1 MPKEANASRASAAGS
16 DPVAAYPVIRLRHPG
31 QWLSAAIIVLAAVLG
46 ARLLATNKNIDWP
59 VVGDTLFSRPIL
71 YGVLETLEL
80 TFLSMA
86 IAIVLGVLLAV
97 MRLSHNPVLSWVSW
111 LFLWVF
117 RSVPALVQLIFW
129 YNLGLFVPTIALV
142 IPFGPTLA
150 SISTNVLISGFT
162 AAILGLSL
170 HFGAYMAEV
179 VRAGLTSVDTGQH
192 EAAQALGMPSTLTL
206 RRIVLPQAMR
216 LIIPPT
222 GNQFLSLLKTTS
234 LVSVIG
240 GGDLLTRVQEI
251 YSHTFKVVELLIVAS
266 LWYLLLTSIATV
278 GQYYVERHFSKG
290 KTSESPRRRKRH
302 LRYIRHSSA
311 IEEG

>member
-1 MPKEANASRASAAGS
+1 MTEQADASPASAAGLNS
-16 DPVAAYPVIRLRHPG
+16 VAAYPVVRLRHPG
-31 QWLSAAIIVLAAVLG
+31 QWVSAAIIIVLAVLG
-46 ARLLATNKNIDWP
+46 ARLLAMNKNIDWP
-59 VVGDTLFSRPIL
+59 VVGDTLFSGPIL

-80 TFLSMA
+80 TLLSMA
-86 IAIVLGVLLAV
+86 IAIVLGVVLAV
-97 MRLSHNPVLSWVSW
+97 MRLSHNPVLSWVSC

-150 SISTNVLISGFT
+150 SVETNVLISGFT

-170 HFGAYMAEV
+170 HFAAYMAEV
-179 VRAGLTSVDTGQH
+179 VRGGLASVDSGQH
-192 EAAQALGMPSTLTL
+192 EAAQALGMSSTLTL
-206 RRIVLPQAMR
+206 RRIALPQAMR
-216 LIIPPT
+216 FIIPPT

-251 YSHTFKVVELLIVAS
+251 YSHSFKVVELLAVAS
-266 LWYLLLTSIATV
+266 LWYLLLTSLATI
-278 GQYYVERHFSKG
+278 GQYYVERHFLKG
-290 KTSESPRRRKRH
+290 KTFESPARRKRQ
-302 LRYIRHSSA
+302 LRYMLQSSP
-311 IEEG
+311 IGDR